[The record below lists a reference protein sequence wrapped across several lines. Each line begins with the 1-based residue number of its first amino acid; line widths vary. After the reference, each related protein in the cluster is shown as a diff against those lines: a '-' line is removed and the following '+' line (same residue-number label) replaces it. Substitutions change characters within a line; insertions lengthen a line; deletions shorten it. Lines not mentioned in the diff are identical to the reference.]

1 MNNGGVSVRGGAL
14 ETTLEVHKRLMD
26 INYFG
31 TVGRCIELQV
41 QVLLVT
47 VKEQNQEQEQ
57 VLAVGY
63 RGRHSLHTI

>member
-31 TVGRCIELQV
+31 KARRRIELQVQV

-47 VKEQNQEQEQ
+47 VKEQNQE
-57 VLAVGY
+57 
-63 RGRHSLHTI
+63 